1 MYIGSKEVNTIN
13 DGVVLFVDGTQQKI
27 TPRQEEY
34 LLTQEPKDLSELQT
48 LVMDNLMPDV
58 WKVIEANENAK
69 ETTIAL
75 ANTFEQHNVSIVEV
89 QKVIDLITAQRIERY
104 NTLMKERLWDE
115 IEKFHTDMA
124 FLKEVC
130 QTISDS
136 HKRIICLAVWKALGT
151 YVEGEPFEEARD
163 NIRLSHIKPFI

>member
-104 NTLMKERLWDE
+104 NTLMKERL
-115 IEKFHTDMA
+115 
-124 FLKEVC
+124 
-130 QTISDS
+130 
-136 HKRIICLAVWKALGT
+136 
-151 YVEGEPFEEARD
+151 
-163 NIRLSHIKPFI
+163 